1 MKGITPVVATI
12 LLLLITIAVV
22 GFAFG
27 YFSTIMTT
35 VGTETQKQAGQTTDR
50 LSKSVRIDSASGMN
64 LYISSTG
71 TSDINTSIEL
81 SVYVNGLI
89 DNNCTG
95 NYRWTT
101 ALGNQILAPSGRANC
116 TLASP
121 GCTGKMVKVI
131 APAGPT
137 EYSC

>member
-35 VGTETQKQAGQTTDR
+35 VGTEAQEQAAQTTER
-50 LSKSVRIDSASGMN
+50 LSKAIRIDSVGGTN
-64 LYISSTG
+64 LYVSNIG
-71 TSDINTSIEL
+71 TRDINTTNEL
-81 SVYVNGLI
+81 SVYVAGTL
-89 DNNCTG
+89 DSKCTG
-95 NYRWTT
+95 NWQDKV
-101 ALGNQILAPSGRANC
+101 LSPSKLTNC
-116 TLASP
+116 TLVSS
-121 GCTGKMVKVI
+121 CVGKMVKVV

>member
-35 VGTETQKQAGQTTDR
+35 VGTETQKQAQQTTER
-50 LSKSVRIDSASGMN
+50 LSKAVRIDSAGGTLGTS
-64 LYISSTG
+64 LYVSNIG
-71 TSDINTSIEL
+71 TSDINTTNEL
-81 SVYVNGLI
+81 SVYVAGTL
-89 DNNCTG
+89 DSTCTG
-95 NYRWTT
+95 HWQNAVLNPTKLT
-101 ALGNQILAPSGRANC
+101 NC
-116 TLASP
+116 TLAAS
-121 GCTGKMVKVI
+121 CVGKMVKVV